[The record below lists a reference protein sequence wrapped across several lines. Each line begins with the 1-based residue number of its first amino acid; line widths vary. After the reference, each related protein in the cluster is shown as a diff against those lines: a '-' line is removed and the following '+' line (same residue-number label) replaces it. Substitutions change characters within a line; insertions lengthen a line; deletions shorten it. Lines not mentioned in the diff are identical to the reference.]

1 MHNFLNLFSLRNA
14 DFFRGYIAKSQKS
27 KFFSSTVKWAVAHSV
42 ERDLLPTKY
51 LLWINNYFLNSV
63 QNCYN
68 LGLLLLSHK
77 KRIYLVSDGWI
88 SCIVYFSLKKPKAFI
103 TYSCLQKFPAYLE
116 LSVARTKL
124 FFKFEQTKTLS
135 CIISCYVENF
145 CYSGMVELFKPCKIR

>member
-27 KFFSSTVKWAVAHSV
+27 KFFSSAVKWAVAHSV

-63 QNCYN
+63 RNCYN

-88 SCIVYFSLKKPKAFI
+88 SCIVYFSLKN
-103 TYSCLQKFPAYLE
+103 QKLSLVIVVCRNFPHISSSVLWERNCFSSLSKQKLYLA
-116 LSVARTKL
+116 LSFVMWKIFAT
-124 FFKFEQTKTLS
+124 
-135 CIISCYVENF
+135 VEW
-145 CYSGMVELFKPCKIR
+145 